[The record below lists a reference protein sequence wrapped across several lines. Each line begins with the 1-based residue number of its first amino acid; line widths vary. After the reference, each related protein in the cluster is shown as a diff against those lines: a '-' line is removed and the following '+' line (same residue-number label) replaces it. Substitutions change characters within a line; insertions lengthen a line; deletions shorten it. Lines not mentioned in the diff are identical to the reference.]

1 MPLFPLLFCEDSS
14 VDWTYVIKQP
24 VLHRRSWSWPFSY
37 ILTSCVFFFSWQS
50 QHCPKAVKHFLTS
63 RFTRK
68 CCSCNGSCTIY
79 GELYRLRSFFNLSI
93 DTTHFHFFFANE
105 KPREDA
111 RTRGCVR
118 GGSIIK
124 PVSLSSKI
132 IRKASSA
139 HHKSSFVLKSRLR
152 DQIWICMVNIRGL
165 VIFRGF

>member
-1 MPLFPLLFCEDSS
+1 MSLFPLLFCLAGEDSS

-24 VLHRRSWSWPFSY
+24 VLHGRSWSWPFSY

-50 QHCPKAVKHFLTS
+50 QHCPKAVKHFLKS

-68 CCSCNGSCTIY
+68 CCTCNGSYTIY
-79 GELYRLRSFFNLSI
+79 GELYRLWSFFNLSI
-93 DTTHFHFFFANE
+93 DTIHFHFLLPTSSRA
-105 KPREDA
+105 K
-111 RTRGCVR
+111 TRGCVR

-124 PVSLSSKI
+124 PVSLSNKI

-152 DQIWICMVNIRGL
+152 SL
-165 VIFRGF
+165 